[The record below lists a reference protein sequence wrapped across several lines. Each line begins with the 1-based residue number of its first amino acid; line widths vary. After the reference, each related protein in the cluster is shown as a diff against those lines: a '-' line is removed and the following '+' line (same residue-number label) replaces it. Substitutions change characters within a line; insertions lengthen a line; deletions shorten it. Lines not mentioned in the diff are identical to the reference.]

1 MIYKK
6 KYCFIIFN
14 GLILWYKIGVFQQNK
29 LFHNENKN
37 FNKIKTK
44 THQHKETVDDV
55 IA

>member
-6 KYCFIIFN
+6 NIVSSFII
-14 GLILWYKIGVFQQNK
+14 GLILWYKIGLFQQNK

-44 THQHKETVDDV
+44 THQHKDTVDAI